1 MIVKRMFLFTIAGC
15 QVFFWLKFSKRE
27 PYFEVVKVFQIWLS
41 QFDIFLTKK
50 NLTVCDC
57 KKNVSFY
64 NRRLSGFFFWLKF
77 SKREPYFEVVKVFEI
92 WLSQFDIFDQK
103 KNLTACDCKKNVSF
117 YNRRLLGFFF
127 WLKFSKREPYFE
139 VVKVFQIWLSQF
151 DIFDQKKNQ
160 TACDCKKNVSND
172 FLYTIA
178 GCQVFFLVKIFKKRA
193 IF

>member
-41 QFDIFLTKK
+41 QFDIFDQKK
-50 NLTVCDC
+50 NLTACDC

-77 SKREPYFEVVKVFEI
+77 SKREPY
-92 WLSQFDIFDQK
+92 L
-103 KNLTACDCKKNVSF
+103 
-117 YNRRLLGFFF
+117 
-127 WLKFSKREPYFE
+127 E
-139 VVKVFQIWLSQF
+139 VVKVFQIWLSQY
-151 DIFDQKKNQ
+151 DSFDQKKNQ

-172 FLYTIA
+172 ILYTIA
-178 GCQVFFLVKIFKKRA
+178 GCQVFFWLKFSKREPYFEGVKFFQIWLSQFDIFAQKKPDSL
-193 IF
+193 